1 MEQQPQQTRR
11 RQCAVVLFF
20 ASALVATTSDMTAEA
35 WGPSSRVASFGPRH
49 HQQQQRRCRHASKFS
64 QLYSSEEDITDE
76 DRTSFD
82 DAGRAL
88 KEEED
93 QEAMESMGDF
103 DENPSVGACI
113 ARIIF
118 SFAACLLLPCRPSHS
133 SYCFVSSHLAVYYFK
148 IV

>member
-35 WGPSSRVASFGPRH
+35 WRPSSRVASFGPRH
-49 HQQQQRRCRHASKFS
+49 HQQQRRCRHASTLS
-64 QLYSSEEDITDE
+64 QLYSSEEDIADE

-88 KEEED
+88 KEEAD

-103 DENPSVGACI
+103 DENPSVGTCI
-113 ARIIF
+113 GRVIF
-118 SFAACLLLPCRPSHS
+118 FFCHLLALSSSSFLLILLLLLILL
-133 SYCFVSSHLAVYYFK
+133 YTILK
-148 IV
+148 